1 MEVLEA
7 LDTWQ
12 AYSHPELS
20 ECKPE
25 ELFSTGFAAQYRFLH
40 KDIWERIVRLNGTI
54 LSLET
59 LREFPFHLVYAPGNM
74 EFWRL
79 VFSNFY
85 EVTCLNLH
93 GLSGDAGNDV
103 HSIPSFKKTIVSA
116 QWIDPRAK
124 ELLLETLKERRF
136 DSDVRAVAGRVTA
149 LRNNRIAHR
158 LIDKEN
164 GGFKGDKVGVTLK
177 ELRALFNAVHAQ
189 FGAVSF
195 GSAYVTLAGDMMPG
209 RVQGKPA
216 RSCLDGVLDSVLRGS
231 GIVNQPERH
240 GQWWS
245 DLRKCRS
252 PEELRV
258 MNELRQRVGLPEA

>member
-124 ELLLETLKERRF
+124 ELLLETLKE
-136 DSDVRAVAGRVTA
+136 
-149 LRNNRIAHR
+149 
-158 LIDKEN
+158 
-164 GGFKGDKVGVTLK
+164 
-177 ELRALFNAVHAQ
+177 LRALFNAVHAQ